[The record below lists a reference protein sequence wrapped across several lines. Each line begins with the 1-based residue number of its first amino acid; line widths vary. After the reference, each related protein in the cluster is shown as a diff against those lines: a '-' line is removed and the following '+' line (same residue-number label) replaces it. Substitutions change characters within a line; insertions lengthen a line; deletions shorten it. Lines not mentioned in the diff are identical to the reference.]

1 MNNGKTATD
10 GFWRKP
16 KNAQDREE
24 KQTKKKH
31 TYSSVMTHSKT
42 VIQST
47 AGQEQAS
54 LSIVAKK
61 SRWTTEGISF
71 KKTSGEDEE
80 QAAIL
85 KQNKSLS
92 ILPFGAGYLFHQD

>member
-1 MNNGKTATD
+1 
-10 GFWRKP
+10 
-16 KNAQDREE
+16 
-24 KQTKKKH
+24 
-31 TYSSVMTHSKT
+31 MTHSKT

-71 KKTSGEDEE
+71 KKHQEKMKS
-80 QAAIL
+80 
-85 KQNKSLS
+85 KQ
-92 ILPFGAGYLFHQD
+92 PF